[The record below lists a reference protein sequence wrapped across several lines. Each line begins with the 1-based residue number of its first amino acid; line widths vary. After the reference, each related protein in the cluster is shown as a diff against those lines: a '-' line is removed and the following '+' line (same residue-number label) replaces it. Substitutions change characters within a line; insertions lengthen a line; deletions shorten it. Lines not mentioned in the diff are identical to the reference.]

1 MRGAAMNEIKVFAFR
16 DEYDIRVMNYGGQP
30 YFALTD
36 VCKTLDLKN
45 AAQAKEALDDDEF
58 TVFQYKYTGK
68 NGKTM
73 ENRIT
78 IISES
83 GLYSLIFRSRKPF
96 AKTFRKW
103 VTAEVLPAIRREN
116 HYEISSGDKP
126 HEKTVLET
134 VVDMIRNINQRI
146 IAREDIPASVLKYVW
161 NMANITKEF
170 SRRKPL
176 GIDLLN
182 SSEDTSEL
190 AEDFI
195 DTVTESLKNDTSFL
209 PGTLPIDPVLDAV
222 FIRTEA
228 VKYIC
233 RKIGIEHR
241 ELETVRMLAASG
253 LLPRLSAAI
262 KRYPHHD
269 NGIVR
274 RKSGIMWNMSSADIR
289 IIDLIDGKLMEICKD

>member
-1 MRGAAMNEIKVFAFR
+1 MNEIKVFAFQ

-58 TVFQYKYTGK
+58 TVFKYNYIGK

-134 VVDMIRNINQRI
+134 VVDMIRQ
-146 IAREDIPASVLKYVW
+146 P
-161 NMANITKEF
+161 
-170 SRRKPL
+170 
-176 GIDLLN
+176 
-182 SSEDTSEL
+182 
-190 AEDFI
+190 
-195 DTVTESLKNDTSFL
+195 
-209 PGTLPIDPVLDAV
+209 
-222 FIRTEA
+222 
-228 VKYIC
+228 
-233 RKIGIEHR
+233 
-241 ELETVRMLAASG
+241 
-253 LLPRLSAAI
+253 
-262 KRYPHHD
+262 
-269 NGIVR
+269 
-274 RKSGIMWNMSSADIR
+274 
-289 IIDLIDGKLMEICKD
+289 